1 MSMLRPRLTRQDVM
15 LRVFFVGLFTLGSS
29 AFFLRD
35 SIRLMRRGEHGQGTV
50 IAVESRGSG
59 RHRRQVAVVRVWGPT
74 TSGQCEMAARRD
86 HTIGVTLP
94 MVFLPE
100 RPSVCRV
107 DRLPQLLG
115 IPGFGFAFGAVL
127 VLVTLTLYERERRKL
142 R

>member
-1 MSMLRPRLTRQDVM
+1 MHPLRQQIARL
-15 LRVFFVGLFTLGSS
+15 
-29 AFFLRD
+29 
-35 SIRLMRRGEHGQGTV
+35 
-50 IAVESRGSG
+50 
-59 RHRRQVAVVRVWGPT
+59 RRQIRRLG
-74 TSGQCEMAARRD
+74 TS
-86 HTIGVTLP
+86 LP

-100 RPSVCRV
+100 QPSVCRV